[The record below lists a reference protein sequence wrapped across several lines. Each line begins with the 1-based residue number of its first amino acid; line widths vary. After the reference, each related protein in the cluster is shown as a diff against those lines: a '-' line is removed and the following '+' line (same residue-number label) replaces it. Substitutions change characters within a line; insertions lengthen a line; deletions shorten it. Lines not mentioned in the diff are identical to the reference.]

1 MSGPQVQTRP
11 ATRPASVLYDAPGP
25 RAVRR
30 ARVLSVVAL
39 VVFAV
44 LAALAAR
51 RLWQQGEFEA
61 ELWSPLFW
69 PGDEQFIAVW
79 RRLLLGLSTT
89 LRAAGLTILFSLVLG
104 ALVTVIRLLSGRL
117 ARTPLV
123 IVLELLRGAPVVI
136 LIFFTDSLL
145 RTNGISPP
153 LLWSLVIGLTLYNFV
168 VIGEIIR
175 AGVAA
180 VPRGQVEAGLA
191 TGLTRRQVMAIVQLP
206 QAFRIMLPALIS
218 QLVVIVKDTS
228 LAALVLTGP
237 QELLRTGRTI
247 EQNLNNPLQT
257 YLLIAILYI
266 TLNGLLSR
274 LAVTVENR
282 LGRARGAGRV
292 TAPPE

>member
-1 MSGPQVQTRP
+1 MSTGERTRG
-11 ATRPASVLYDAPGP
+11 AVRPESVLYDAPGP

-30 ARVLSVVAL
+30 ARLLSLIVLAA
-39 VVFAV
+39 FAV
-44 LAALAAR
+44 LVLLAAR
-51 RLWQQGEFEA
+51 RLYEQGEFDA

-69 PGDEQFIAVW
+69 PGDEQFTAVW

-89 LRAAGLTILFSLVLG
+89 LQAAALTIVFSLVLG
-104 ALVTVIRLLSGRL
+104 TLVTIVRLLTGRL

-123 IVLELLRGAPVVI
+123 IVLEVLRGAPVVI
-136 LIFFTDSLL
+136 LIFFTARLLPTVGIDLSLL
-145 RTNGISPP
+145 
-153 LLWSLVIGLTLYNFV
+153 WYLVIGLTAYNFV
-168 VIGEIIR
+168 VIGEIVR

-191 TGLTRRQVMAIVQLP
+191 VGLNRRQVMTIVQLP

-228 LAALVLTGP
+228 LAAIVLTGP

-266 TLNGLLSR
+266 ILNGLLSR
-274 LAVTVENR
+274 LAVSLENR
-282 LGRARGAGRV
+282 LGRAASPHG
-292 TAPPE
+292 P